1 MVFYG
6 HFFLTIDR
14 NILVSTMLYMA
25 CIMYSYLY
33 LKATTKPYGIQM
45 SLFAL
50 VVSFLAGLMVWPTA
64 GWWSSD
70 CKTAALRDPLLFE
83 LLPFYIGI
91 STMIVCWLTNV
102 LKGGTRVT
110 QQANPS
116 LPVAIP
122 NYQPQGTFQSFG
134 RDTAS

>member
-1 MVFYG
+1 M
-6 HFFLTIDR
+6 
-14 NILVSTMLYMA
+14 LVSTLLYMA

-33 LKATTKPYGIQM
+33 LKATTKPYGVQM

-50 VVSFLAGLMVWPTA
+50 AVSFLAGLMVWPTA

-70 CKTAALRDPLLFE
+70 CKAAATRDPLLFE

-91 STMIVCWLTNV
+91 STLIVCWLTNV
-102 LKGGTRVT
+102 LKGATRVT

-116 LPVAIP
+116 LPVAADDHR
-122 NYQPQGTFQSFG
+122 PQENFRPLG
-134 RDTAS
+134 